1 MVGDDRLAL
10 VCAALKDYPNEN
22 VLIIDIGTCIT
33 YDIKTKNNEY
43 LAGGISP
50 GLGLRYDSIS
60 QKAFLIKKINPTY
73 PESIRAFDTESS
85 VNIGTLLGTQLE
97 IEGFIEKYSSE
108 YDDLKVIITG
118 GDSNYLSGK
127 IKNTIFTT
135 SNYVFKGL
143 EYLIEANK

>member
-1 MVGDDRLAL
+1 MCIRDR
-10 VCAALKDYPNEN
+10 
-22 VLIIDIGTCIT
+22 
-33 YDIKTKNNEY
+33 
-43 LAGGISP
+43 
-50 GLGLRYDSIS
+50 
-60 QKAFLIKKINPTY
+60 INPTY

>member
-1 MVGDDRLAL
+1 
-10 VCAALKDYPNEN
+10 
-22 VLIIDIGTCIT
+22 
-33 YDIKTKNNEY
+33 
-43 LAGGISP
+43 
-50 GLGLRYDSIS
+50 
-60 QKAFLIKKINPTY
+60 
-73 PESIRAFDTESS
+73 
-85 VNIGTLLGTQLE
+85 LGTQLE